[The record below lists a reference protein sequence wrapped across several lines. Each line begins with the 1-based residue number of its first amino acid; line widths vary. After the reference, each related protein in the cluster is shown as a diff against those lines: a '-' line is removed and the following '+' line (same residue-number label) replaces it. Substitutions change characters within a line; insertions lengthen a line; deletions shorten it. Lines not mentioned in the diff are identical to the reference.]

1 MKGLIYQLKSVRK
14 DKFCM
19 MSFLLP
25 VVVAVALNFVGSIDL
40 SSLGEFQFGV
50 VAHDT
55 TSEMENWLEEY
66 GSVTVYQTREELILA
81 INEPS
86 TNLIGVERN
95 GNGIK
100 TIISGDEL
108 GTWQQT
114 ANTLPSLYEQRE
126 TSAQTSMQVL
136 ERPDILAGYQNIFI
150 AITLIVAMFMG
161 CTFNAMNIISEKED
175 GVALVNEILPMTSRQ
190 YMLQKIF
197 IGFVFGC
204 LSAIVTAAICFR
216 LSAAGAAV
224 MLALL
229 CALWAW
235 FAWDNAADNIW
246 GDGYDVAHSIA
257 GRVESLLQNLG
268 YDPAHMPEADTEA
281 YWKLKSDLALYS
293 SNDQPY
299 ILRYSPT
306 VSEENAS
313 DPIIVRS
320 PFLILNETAGPDGD
334 PVYYSA
340 GTYYNVDLSEFSE
353 ADLRAIQA
361 HMQAHMQDIP
371 PEWQENT
378 PYMTAYGIYIQNQ
391 TDYFVPN
398 RIVSCIDGQSW
409 RSARPVAEQTSRK
422 IYFHDLFDSE
432 AAMEHYFEAV
442 RYLNATQQSL
452 DGKKFSDTE
461 WEALRTENFR
471 FDISGISYGLG
482 TVICAYVIDWAAG
495 FRSYFYNFPYLVLGL
510 CLLLLSRL

>member
-1 MKGLIYQLKSVRK
+1 MKGLIYQLKNVRK

-224 MLALL
+224 MLALIVL
-229 CALWAW
+229 SAFVSALIGL
-235 FAWDNAADNIW
+235 FVGRIS
-246 GDGYDVAHSIA
+246 DGLMVGVVYIKIIMIVFMAVPILYYLAGTGNKVLSYICYLIPSSATFEGIMDLANGGIVIAGKDMVILVAHCIFW
-257 GRVESLLQNLG
+257 LL
-268 YDPAHMPEADTEA
+268 A
-281 YWKLKSDLALYS
+281 YLF
-293 SNDQPY
+293 
-299 ILRYSPT
+299 I
-306 VSEENAS
+306 SE
-313 DPIIVRS
+313 R
-320 PFLILNETAGPDGD
+320 
-334 PVYYSA
+334 
-340 GTYYNVDLSEFSE
+340 
-353 ADLRAIQA
+353 Q
-361 HMQAHMQDIP
+361 
-371 PEWQENT
+371 
-378 PYMTAYGIYIQNQ
+378 
-391 TDYFVPN
+391 
-398 RIVSCIDGQSW
+398 
-409 RSARPVAEQTSRK
+409 
-422 IYFHDLFDSE
+422 
-432 AAMEHYFEAV
+432 
-442 RYLNATQQSL
+442 
-452 DGKKFSDTE
+452 KKQ
-461 WEALRTENFR
+461 
-471 FDISGISYGLG
+471 
-482 TVICAYVIDWAAG
+482 V
-495 FRSYFYNFPYLVLGL
+495 
-510 CLLLLSRL
+510 

>member
-50 VAHDT
+50 VAHDAT
-55 TSEMENWLEEY
+55 LEMENWLEEY

-175 GVALVNEILPMTSRQ
+175 GVALINEILPMTSRQ
-190 YMLQKIF
+190 YMMQKIF
-197 IGFVFGC
+197 VGFVFGC

-216 LSAAGAAV
+216 LPTAGVAV
-224 MLALL
+224 MLALIVL
-229 CALWAW
+229 SAFVSALIGL
-235 FAWDNAADNIW
+235 FVGRIS
-246 GDGYDVAHSIA
+246 DGLMVGVVYIKIIMIVFMAVPILYYLAGTGNKVLSYICYLIPSSATFEGIMDLANGGIVIA
-257 GRVESLLQNLG
+257 GKDMVILVAYCIFGLL
-268 YDPAHMPEADTEA
+268 A
-281 YWKLKSDLALYS
+281 YLF
-293 SNDQPY
+293 
-299 ILRYSPT
+299 I
-306 VSEENAS
+306 SE
-313 DPIIVRS
+313 R
-320 PFLILNETAGPDGD
+320 
-334 PVYYSA
+334 
-340 GTYYNVDLSEFSE
+340 
-353 ADLRAIQA
+353 Q
-361 HMQAHMQDIP
+361 
-371 PEWQENT
+371 
-378 PYMTAYGIYIQNQ
+378 
-391 TDYFVPN
+391 
-398 RIVSCIDGQSW
+398 
-409 RSARPVAEQTSRK
+409 
-422 IYFHDLFDSE
+422 
-432 AAMEHYFEAV
+432 
-442 RYLNATQQSL
+442 
-452 DGKKFSDTE
+452 KKQ
-461 WEALRTENFR
+461 
-471 FDISGISYGLG
+471 
-482 TVICAYVIDWAAG
+482 V
-495 FRSYFYNFPYLVLGL
+495 
-510 CLLLLSRL
+510 